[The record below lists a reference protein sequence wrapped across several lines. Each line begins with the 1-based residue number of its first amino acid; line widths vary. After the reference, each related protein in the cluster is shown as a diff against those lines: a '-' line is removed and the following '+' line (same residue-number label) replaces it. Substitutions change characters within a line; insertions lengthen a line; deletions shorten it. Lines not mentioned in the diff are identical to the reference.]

1 MKNVRRDDNLISS
14 CSIPYVLNVKMQT
27 KTMHCSCPR
36 VYVRRYPPPQKQGTK
51 KYILLYLKFNYMI
64 RWLRIKSKASKIKK
78 KQENIQICNS
88 NTS

>member
-1 MKNVRRDDNLISS
+1 MKNVRRDINLISS

-36 VYVRRYPPPQKQGTK
+36 VYVRGYPPK
-51 KYILLYLKFNYMI
+51 KTRNKNIYIAVFEIQLHDKVVKDKIQSLKD
-64 RWLRIKSKASKIKK
+64 KKK